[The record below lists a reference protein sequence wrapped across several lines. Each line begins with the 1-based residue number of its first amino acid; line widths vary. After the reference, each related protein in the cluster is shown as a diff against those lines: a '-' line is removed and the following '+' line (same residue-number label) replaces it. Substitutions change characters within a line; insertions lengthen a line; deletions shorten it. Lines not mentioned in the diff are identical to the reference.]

1 MKKFS
6 SIDSSLADLPERVTD
21 LEKKQYFG
29 VDSPAADYPMASDTS
44 RRYDALKGEML
55 ALRLSKSTKFVV
67 FK

>member
-21 LEKKQYFG
+21 LEKKQSFG
-29 VDSPAADYPMASDTS
+29 VDSPTADHPTASDTS